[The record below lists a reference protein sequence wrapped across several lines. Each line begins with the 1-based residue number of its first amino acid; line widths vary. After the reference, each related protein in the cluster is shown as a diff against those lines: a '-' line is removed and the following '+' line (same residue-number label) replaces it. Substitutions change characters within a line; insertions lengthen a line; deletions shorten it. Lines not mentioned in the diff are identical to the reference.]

1 MQQAEPKRKGRGRP
15 AVSEEATGRDAV
27 IEATKAVLRETEPAM
42 ITRQLVAERAGV
54 DPNLI
59 RYYFGKMPRLLAEVV
74 ADTHRK
80 ARRDMSR
87 MRDRDEP
94 LERLRYRIDRTLGM
108 FDQNP
113 HHHKLLV
120 SMLNSDPS
128 SEAYREWASILSESL
143 EDLEEIL
150 KSGMEAG
157 LFRKVDARY
166 LHMTIVAV
174 CEFAANNGPIVKDI
188 FGPQATAQTIRTPTA
203 EFVYDLVVKGL
214 RPDSSPV

>member
-1 MQQAEPKRKGRGRP
+1 MQHSEPKRKGRGRP
-15 AVSEEATGRDAV
+15 ASSEVATGRDAV

-59 RYYFGKMPRLLAEVV
+59 RYYFGKMPKLLAEVV

-87 MRDRDEP
+87 LRDRDEP
-94 LERLRYRIDRTLGM
+94 LERLRYRIDRTLDM

-120 SMLNSDPS
+120 SMLNSDPDS
-128 SEAYREWASILSESL
+128 AAYREWSAILAESL

-150 KSGMEAG
+150 KSGVDAG
-157 LFRKVDARY
+157 LFRKVDARF

-174 CEFAANNGPIVKDI
+174 CEFAANNGPIIKDI
-188 FGPQATAQTIRTPTA
+188 FGPGATARTIRDPTA
-203 EFVYDLVVKGL
+203 EFVYDMVVNSL
-214 RPDSSPV
+214 RADPQPS